1 MTPQPSTSH
10 IQTPNRFQ
18 ALKDFPPLTYSMA
31 AETPSFK
38 LQPTTPIP
46 ATQHVSSS
54 STQYFTKPIITNLTL
69 TSFTEIPEF
78 KSFKTS
84 FTDSF
89 LRDANGYLMTPQ
101 KLKLIMNLF

>member
-1 MTPQPSTSH
+1 MTPQPQPSTSN

-46 ATQHVSSS
+46 VTQNVSSS
-54 STQYFTKPIITNLTL
+54 STQYFTKPIITNITL
-69 TSFTEIPEF
+69 TSFTVM
-78 KSFKTS
+78 
-84 FTDSF
+84 
-89 LRDANGYLMTPQ
+89 DANGYLMILQ
-101 KLKLIMNLF
+101 KLKPIMNLI